1 MTSNQEFLFPNY
13 SFFLKKKTRK
23 KLELSGRELFWIMFF
38 RIFRNFS
45 AAVLAGVSAGVK
57 CNSKKVIF
65 LPVKTTLKKAKKRHE
80 VELND
85 KFIWS
90 YW

>member
-1 MTSNQEFLFPNY
+1 MW
-13 SFFLKKKTRK
+13 RK
-23 KLELSGRELFWIMFF
+23 KE
-38 RIFRNFS
+38 RN
-45 AAVLAGVSAGVK
+45 G
-57 CNSKKVIF
+57 KKVIF